1 MEIILGEVVDKE
13 IVLAMP
19 MMAFLGTVEGSKP
32 RVAPV
37 WFLWEDAAL
46 WMLGDKSGSSVKRI
60 SENPECAVEIVH
72 FDIAN
77 GVLLHL
83 GLRGRAVVEK
93 SDPQRFRRLL
103 GKYLGDDH
111 LNWNKWFIKNVA
123 RIEDE
128 DGRMIKLVPESF
140 FTNDVSYFR
149 TGPDL
154 ANFEVD

>member
-1 MEIILGEVVDKE
+1 MGEIFDKE

-19 MMAFLGTVEGSKP
+19 VMAFLGTVDGAKP

-46 WMLGDKSGSSVKRI
+46 WVLGDKSGSSVKRI
-60 SENPECAVEIVH
+60 AKNSECAVEIVH
-72 FDIAN
+72 FDVVQ

-83 GLRGRAVVEK
+83 GLRGRAIVEK

-103 GKYLGDDH
+103 GKYLGDDQ
-111 LNWNKWFIKNVA
+111 LKWNKWFIKNIA

-128 DGRMIKLVPESF
+128 NGRMIKLEPESF
-140 FTNDVSYFR
+140 FTNNVSYFK

-154 ANFEVD
+154 ADFEVD